1 MFEEPSSDRF
11 AFHEQTLADQLANQL
26 YLVSGW
32 ITPPA

>member
-26 YLVSGW
+26 YLW